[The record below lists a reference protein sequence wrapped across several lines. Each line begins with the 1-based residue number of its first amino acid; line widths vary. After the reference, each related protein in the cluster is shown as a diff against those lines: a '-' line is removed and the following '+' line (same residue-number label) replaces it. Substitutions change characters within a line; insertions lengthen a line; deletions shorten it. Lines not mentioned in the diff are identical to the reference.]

1 MSRSL
6 GARGKDVLFVN
17 FMTSYIKFDI
27 LVIKQIIYSRPWAD
41 YRPCSPRG
49 NFRDYGFLIPYG
61 I

>member
-27 LVIKQIIYSRPWAD
+27 LVIKQIIYSRP
-41 YRPCSPRG
+41 
-49 NFRDYGFLIPYG
+49 
-61 I
+61 